1 MFKYGSV
8 RLFLIKFVLGALL
21 TVFGLVYLG
30 SLFTYDLNDPGF
42 NTFSSE
48 EKQIDVK
55 NYFGIFGSY
64 LSSYSIIIIGT
75 LSYFLSIFI
84 IVKGIKILSGV
95 RERLLILKF
104 ISIFIGILFINLFLL
119 FYDFD
124 EISVGLFSI
133 FITDILN
140 ENLYLKIN
148 NNFLLNFI
156 NFIYLVIGFFLFIFF
171 VFTKIQLFKN
181 YIFIFKVFEVLK
193 YINIFPILFSIL
205 KRKKTVIRS
214 KDRNEPT
221 IKKGIFAPKKINY
234 LNHQKKILNN

>member
-124 EISVGLFSI
+124 EISVGLF
-133 FITDILN
+133 FDFYN
-140 ENLYLKIN
+140 R
-148 NNFLLNFI
+148 
-156 NFIYLVIGFFLFIFF
+156 
-171 VFTKIQLFKN
+171 
-181 YIFIFKVFEVLK
+181 YIK
-193 YINIFPILFSIL
+193 
-205 KRKKTVIRS
+205 
-214 KDRNEPT
+214 
-221 IKKGIFAPKKINY
+221 
-234 LNHQKKILNN
+234 